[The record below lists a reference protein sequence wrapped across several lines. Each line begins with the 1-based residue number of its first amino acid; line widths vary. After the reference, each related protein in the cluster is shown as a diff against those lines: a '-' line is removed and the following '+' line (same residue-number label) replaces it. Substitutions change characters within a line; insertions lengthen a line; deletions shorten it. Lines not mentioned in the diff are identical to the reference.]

1 MFAHEFGH
9 TYQSRIAGPL
19 YLSKY
24 GLPSAIYQ
32 DKAEKDANY
41 RAFKNFGIQP
51 YGDPMEVNRIKWF
64 EDMFSPVLFCFVL
77 CGLGIN

>member
-41 RAFKNFGIQP
+41 RAIKNFGIQRH
-51 YGDPMEVNRIKWF
+51 GVPMEVNRIKWF
-64 EDMFSPVLFCFVL
+64 EDMFSPVLFRFMWTW
-77 CGLGIN
+77 N